1 MEGWIKLHRKIAQHW
16 IYKNSDYVKAW
27 ICILITVNYE
37 DKKVLIHGELI
48 ECKRSQSLLSLLSW
62 AKLFGKNWT
71 IQKVRTF
78 FELLKSDSM
87 IHTEGL
93 PKTTRL
99 TVCNYDDYQTD
110 QQTDNTQITF
120 KQQTDNTQITTTKE
134 VKKLRSKEV
143 KNKEEELIKEID
155 ILPEF
160 KEPFKNWLQFKR
172 LRGESYKDKQS
183 TSLAYKKLLKLS
195 GNNLIRAVQIIEES
209 MANNYAGLFPLK
221 QEKNGSQP
229 QNQTI
234 EVRFEK

>member
-87 IHTEGL
+87 IITEGL

-99 TVCNYDDYQTD
+99 TVCNYDDYQTE

-134 VKKLRSKEV
+134 VKEV
-143 KNKEEELIKEID
+143 KKIKNVFIKPSVEEIKQYCIER
-155 ILPEF
+155 
-160 KEPFKNWLQFKR
+160 KNGINFQKFFDSNEAKGWVIGKTKTPM
-172 LRGESYKDKQS
+172 KDWRAAIR
-183 TSLAYKKLLKLS
+183 TWE
-195 GNNLIRAVQIIEES
+195 GNNDS
-209 MANNYAGLFPLK
+209 TYSPK
-221 QEKNGSQP
+221 QEERKFTP
-229 QNQTI
+229 QT
-234 EVRFEK
+234 KW